1 MITEEIVGIVV
12 ILNSSVR
19 METPKVHSLAMVN
32 LLIPGIIKMALA
44 ITIDKLRIIQTI
56 KLGTK
61 KSKGVQMNIKKP
73 SVSKI
78 ITTKIDVKSTSSIP
92 TTVTMTKIIKVD
104 TITTTGHSGKINNQL
119 TNSFIKQIETS
130 LIFNSDTMVN
140 DLEVVRML

>member
-12 ILNSSVR
+12 TLNSNVR
-19 METPKVHSLAMVN
+19 MKMLKVHSLAMVN

-44 ITIDKLRIIQTI
+44 ITIDKLRITQTI
-56 KLGTK
+56 RLGTK
-61 KSKGVQMNIKKP
+61 KNRGVRMNIKKP

-78 ITTKIDVKSTSSIP
+78 TTTKIDVKSTSSIP

-104 TITTTGHSGKINNQL
+104 IIITTVHLARTNNHL

-130 LIFNSDTMVN
+130 LIFNRDTMVN
-140 DLEVVRML
+140 DLEVVEML

>member
-12 ILNSSVR
+12 TLNSNVR
-19 METPKVHSLAMVN
+19 METLKVHSLAMVN

-44 ITIDKLRIIQTI
+44 ITIDKLRITQTI
-56 KLGTK
+56 RLGTK

-78 ITTKIDVKSTSSIP
+78 TTTKIDVKSTSSIP

-104 TITTTGHSGKINNQL
+104 TIITTGHLARTNNHL

-130 LIFNSDTMVN
+130 LIFNRDTMVN
-140 DLEVVRML
+140 DLEVVGM